1 MENNVDGLGEAR
13 KVPPATGY
21 LSPVGTT
28 SRLVF
33 LRKKQFRDL
42 VAGYSFVLPSLVIIT
57 AFTFVPIVYGFIV
70 SFTRWDMMSPT
81 WTFVGLTNYY
91 NLLTSNE
98 LWHSLFVTMYYLVG
112 TIPITMAL
120 GLALALA
127 LNRNFRGVTFFR
139 LVYYSPVVASA
150 VAVAVVWLWMYDPI
164 NGIINYLL
172 LKIGLPPQRWLS
184 SPTTAMP
191 SLIIMDVW
199 KHVGYDMVIFLAG
212 LQGISHHLYEAID
225 VDGGGKWAKFR
236 YVTWPLL
243 APTTFFILVISIIN
257 RFKVFATIHTMTKGG
272 PAGATEVIV
281 FFLYEQAFQYFK
293 IGYAFAVAY
302 ILFVIIF
309 SLTLVQWKIGKQA
322 IHYQ

>member
-1 MENNVDGLGEAR
+1 MRDSADRAKFGKAASGAV
-13 KVPPATGY
+13 
-21 LSPVGTT
+21 LSPPLEAAQRV
-28 SRLVF
+28 LI
-33 LRKKQFRDL
+33 FRRRRFGDW
-42 VAGYSFVLPSLVIIT
+42 VAGYGFVLPSLTIIT
-57 AFTFVPIVYGFIV
+57 AFTFVPIIYGFLL
-70 SFTRWDMMSPT
+70 SFTRWDMMSPDRK
-81 WTFVGLTNYY
+81 FVGLDNYT
-91 NLLTSNE
+91 NLLGSGE
-98 LWHSLFVTMYYLVG
+98 FWHSLFVTTYYLVG
-112 TIPITMAL
+112 TIPLTMAL

-127 LNRNFRGVTFFR
+127 LNHKFRGVAFFR

-164 NGIINYLL
+164 NGIINYFL
-172 LKIGLPPQRWLS
+172 LKLGLPPQKWLS

-199 KHVGYDMVIFLAG
+199 KHVGYDMVIYLAG
-212 LQGISHHLYEAID
+212 LQGIPHHLYEAID

-281 FFLYEQAFQYFK
+281 YFLYEQAFQYFK

-322 IHYQ
+322 VHYQ